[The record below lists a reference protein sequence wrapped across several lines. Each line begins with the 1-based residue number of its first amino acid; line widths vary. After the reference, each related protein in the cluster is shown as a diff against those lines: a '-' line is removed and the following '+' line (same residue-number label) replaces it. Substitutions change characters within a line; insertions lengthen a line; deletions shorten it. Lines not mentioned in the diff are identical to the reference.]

1 MSNINSYRINDIK
14 MSTPIENKPKID
26 RSKYIIEKQN
36 DTTIYKHFGEVDG
49 FNFKIRRNT
58 NTTIYILDHCSGMF
72 VDDCENCKIITGPI
86 NGSIFIRTS
95 KNCTI
100 STIARQVRFRDCEN
114 LKVFTYCPTDPAVE
128 SSFNIFFAPYN
139 VFFPHLKE
147 LFITAKF
154 DKAEP
159 NHIKTPHD
167 FTVDKVMG
175 DGAPH
180 FGLLDKEQIVIEEV
194 KDGDAEVEEMY
205 EGYSQEEEDIREK
218 RGLPVLN
225 NAIKAEP
232 SQPMNNQGGFDFISD
247 VPLGM
252 ETSTNQQ
259 SSVPIDDFFTS
270 QPINNNP
277 STTVQSN
284 PIESQVFN
292 SIPIDEEEE
301 KRIVA
306 REAEA
311 EERARKIREKQEL
324 EIKLKNELREK
335 AVAYMNTFN
344 EARMK
349 KISDNKTTNTF
360 NEQQALKDKKELTEL
375 GGKRNPWERVI
386 ENISMKPSEY
396 KGTKDVSRMREV
408 IIGRKND
415 LNNK

>member
-1 MSNINSYRINDIK
+1 

-26 RSKYIIEKQN
+26 RTKYIIEKQN
-36 DTTIYKHFGEVDG
+36 DTTVYKHFGEVDG

-128 SSFNIFFAPYN
+128 SSFNIFFAPFN
-139 VFFPHLKE
+139 AFFPHLKE
-147 LFITAKF
+147 LFVTAKF

-180 FGLLDKEQIVIEEV
+180 FGLLDKDQIVIEEV

-205 EGYSQEEEDIREK
+205 EGYTQEEEDIREK
-218 RGLPVLN
+218 RGLPVID

-232 SQPMNNQGGFDFISD
+232 FQSEQNNQGGFDFISD

-259 SSVPIDDFFTS
+259 SSVPINDFFNTM
-270 QPINNNP
+270 PINNQP
-277 STTVQSN
+277 STVQSN
-284 PIESQVFN
+284 PIDAQTFN
-292 SIPIDEEEE
+292 TIDEEEE
-301 KRIVA
+301 KRIAA

-311 EERARKIREKQEL
+311 AERAKKLREKQEL
-324 EIKLKNELREK
+324 EMKLKNGLREK
-335 AVAYMNTFN
+335 SVAYMNTFN

-349 KISDNKTTNTF
+349 KISDNKTTNSF
-360 NEQQALKDKKELTEL
+360 NEQQSLKDKKALIEL
-375 GGKRNPWERVI
+375 GGKRNPWEKVI

-396 KGTKDVSRMREV
+396 KGTKDVTRMREI

-415 LNNK
+415 LNNQSNK

>member
-1 MSNINSYRINDIK
+1 
-14 MSTPIENKPKID
+14 MSTSIENKPKID
-26 RSKYIIEKQN
+26 RTKYIIEKQN
-36 DTTIYKHFGEVDG
+36 DTTVYKHFGEVDG

-128 SSFNIFFAPYN
+128 SSFNIFFAPFN
-139 VFFPHLKE
+139 AFFPHLKE
-147 LFITAKF
+147 LCVTAKF

-180 FGLLDKEQIVIEEV
+180 FGLLDKDQIVIEEV

-205 EGYSQEEEDIREK
+205 EGYTQEEEDIREK
-218 RGLPVLN
+218 RGLPVID

-232 SQPMNNQGGFDFISD
+232 FQSEQNNQGGFDFISD

-259 SSVPIDDFFTS
+259 SSVPINDFFNTM
-270 QPINNNP
+270 PINNQP
-277 STTVQSN
+277 STVQSN
-284 PIESQVFN
+284 PIDAQTFN
-292 SIPIDEEEE
+292 TIDEEEE
-301 KRIVA
+301 KRIAA

-311 EERARKIREKQEL
+311 AERAKKLREKQEL
-324 EIKLKNELREK
+324 EMKLKNELREK
-335 AVAYMNTFN
+335 SVAYMNTFN

-349 KISDNKTTNTF
+349 KISDNKTTNSS
-360 NEQQALKDKKELTEL
+360 NEQQSLKDKKELIEL
-375 GGKRNPWERVI
+375 GGKRNPWEKVI

-396 KGTKDVSRMREV
+396 KGTKDVTRMREV

-415 LNNK
+415 LNNQSNK

>member
-1 MSNINSYRINDIK
+1 
-14 MSTPIENKPKID
+14 MSTSIENKPKID
-26 RSKYIIEKQN
+26 RTKYIIEKQN
-36 DTTIYKHFGEVDG
+36 DTTVYKHFGEVDG

-128 SSFNIFFAPYN
+128 SSFNIFFAPFN
-139 VFFPHLKE
+139 AFLPHLKE
-147 LFITAKF
+147 LFVTAKF

-180 FGLLDKEQIVIEEV
+180 FGLLDKDQIVIEEV

-205 EGYSQEEEDIREK
+205 EGYTQEEEDIREK
-218 RGLPVLN
+218 RGLPVID

-232 SQPMNNQGGFDFISD
+232 FQSEQNNQGGFDFISD

-259 SSVPIDDFFTS
+259 SSVPINDFFNTM
-270 QPINNNP
+270 PINNQP
-277 STTVQSN
+277 STVQSN
-284 PIESQVFN
+284 PTDAQTFN
-292 SIPIDEEEE
+292 TIDEEEE
-301 KRIVA
+301 KRIAA

-311 EERARKIREKQEL
+311 AERAKKLREKQEL
-324 EIKLKNELREK
+324 EMKLKNELREK
-335 AVAYMNTFN
+335 SVAYMNTFN

-349 KISDNKTTNTF
+349 KISDNKTTNSF
-360 NEQQALKDKKELTEL
+360 NEQQSLKDKKELIEL
-375 GGKRNPWERVI
+375 GGKRNPWEKVI

-396 KGTKDVSRMREV
+396 KGKKDVTRMKEV

-415 LNNK
+415 LNNQSNK